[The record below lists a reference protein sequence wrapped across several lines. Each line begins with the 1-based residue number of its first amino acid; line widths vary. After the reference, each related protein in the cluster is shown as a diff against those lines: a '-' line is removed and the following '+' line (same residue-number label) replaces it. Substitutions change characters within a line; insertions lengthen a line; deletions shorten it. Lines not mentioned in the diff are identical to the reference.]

1 MAIKI
6 SGVLKDGTGK
16 PVPECTIELKAVRTS
31 ETVIVTTVAEH
42 QPGETGSYSMQVE
55 PGRYRVTLCVE
66 GRQPACVGEID
77 VMADDE
83 PGTLNAFLLRE
94 TDAAYYPDAL
104 KKLEAAAD
112 EAVRRAREAAEKAE
126 TAVGPQG
133 PKGDKGEKGEQGTK
147 GDKGDTGAQGPKGET
162 GAKGDKGDTGP
173 AGPKG
178 ERGDPGGPQGPKG
191 DTGTAGP
198 AGPQGPKG
206 DTGATGPT
214 GPQGPKGD
222 TGAAG
227 PAGPQG
233 PKGDTGPAGPQGPK
247 GDTGEGI
254 SPDGVLRSTPM
265 GDNFDDV
272 GMLTYAF
279 PLLAHESSSAV
290 TNHPIPGSTG
300 NEAWGV
306 MWVIPRGV
314 YPATIFMNYSG
325 KMFSRIKSNSGF
337 SAWWQFAGEPVSE
350 YPGTYLFS
358 KANTAVSYLHNVA
371 GDSLLPSRA
380 GTWVA
385 LGDVAAGEK
394 TLFQRVR

>member
-1 MAIKI
+1 MAVEI

-31 ETVIVTTVAEH
+31 ETVVVTTVAEC

-66 GRQPACVGEID
+66 GRQPAYAGEID
-77 VMADDE
+77 VMADDK

-133 PKGDKGEKGEQGTK
+133 PKGDKGEKG
-147 GDKGDTGAQGPKGET
+147 
-162 GAKGDKGDTGP
+162 DKGDTGP

-191 DTGTAGP
+191 DTGAAGP

-206 DTGATGPT
+206 DTGATGPA

-233 PKGDTGPAGPQGPK
+233 PKGDTGATGPAGPQGPK
-247 GDTGEGI
+247 GDTGAAGPAGPQGPKGDTGATGPAGPQGPKGDTGATGPAGPQGPKGDTGATGPAGPQGPAG
-254 SPDGVLRSTPM
+254 SSDSGLFGVGS
-265 GDNFDDV
+265 FV
-272 GMLTYAF
+272 
-279 PLLAHESSSAV
+279 LAAY
-290 TNHPIPGSTG
+290 
-300 NEAWGV
+300 
-306 MWVIPRGV
+306 
-314 YPATIFMNYSG
+314 YPTSYSG
-325 KMFSRIKSNSGF
+325 DM
-337 SAWWQFAGEPVSE
+337 P
-350 YPGTYLFS
+350 PGT
-358 KANTAVSYLHNVA
+358 TVA
-371 GDSLLPSRA
+371 GSSLSACCLSNGTPLIASDNVGETRLP
-380 GTWVA
+380 GTWRA
-385 LGDVAAGEK
+385 CGPLIWTSAAGIRQAG
-394 TLFQRVR
+394 LFQRIS

>member
-1 MAIKI
+1 MAVEI

-31 ETVIVTTVAEH
+31 ETVVVTTVAEC

-83 PGTLNAFLLRE
+83 PSTLNAFLLRE

-133 PKGDKGEKGEQGTK
+133 PKGDKGEKGEQGPK

-191 DTGTAGP
+191 DTGAAGP

-206 DTGATGPT
+206 DTGATGPA

-233 PKGDTGPAGPQGPK
+233 PKGDTGATGPAGPQGPK
-247 GDTGEGI
+247 GDTGAAGPAGPQGPKGDTGATGPAGPQGPAG
-254 SPDGVLRSTPM
+254 SSDSGLFGVGS
-265 GDNFDDV
+265 FV
-272 GMLTYAF
+272 
-279 PLLAHESSSAV
+279 LAAY
-290 TNHPIPGSTG
+290 
-300 NEAWGV
+300 
-306 MWVIPRGV
+306 
-314 YPATIFMNYSG
+314 YPTSYSG
-325 KMFSRIKSNSGF
+325 DM
-337 SAWWQFAGEPVSE
+337 P
-350 YPGTYLFS
+350 PGT
-358 KANTAVSYLHNVA
+358 TVA
-371 GDSLLPSRA
+371 GSSLSACCLSNGTPLIASGNVGETRLP
-380 GTWVA
+380 GTWRA
-385 LGDVAAGEK
+385 CGPLIWTSAAGIRQAG
-394 TLFQRVR
+394 LFQRIS

>member
-1 MAIKI
+1 MAVEI

-31 ETVIVTTVAEH
+31 ETVVVTTVAEC

-133 PKGDKGEKGEQGTK
+133 PKGDKGEKGEQGPK

-162 GAKGDKGDTGP
+162 GAKDDKGDTGP

-191 DTGTAGP
+191 DTGAAGP

-206 DTGATGPT
+206 DTGATGPA

-233 PKGDTGPAGPQGPK
+233 PKGDTGATGPAGPQGPK
-247 GDTGEGI
+247 GDTGAAGPAGPQGPKGDTGATGPAGPQGPAG
-254 SPDGVLRSTPM
+254 SSDSGLFGVGS
-265 GDNFDDV
+265 FV
-272 GMLTYAF
+272 
-279 PLLAHESSSAV
+279 LAAY
-290 TNHPIPGSTG
+290 
-300 NEAWGV
+300 
-306 MWVIPRGV
+306 
-314 YPATIFMNYSG
+314 YPTSYSG
-325 KMFSRIKSNSGF
+325 DM
-337 SAWWQFAGEPVSE
+337 P
-350 YPGTYLFS
+350 PGT
-358 KANTAVSYLHNVA
+358 TVA
-371 GDSLLPSRA
+371 GSSLSACCLSNGTPLIASGNVGETRLP
-380 GTWVA
+380 GTW
-385 LGDVAAGEK
+385 
-394 TLFQRVR
+394 R

>member
-1 MAIKI
+1 MPVQI

-16 PVPECTIELKAVRTS
+16 PVPDCTIELKAVRTS

-66 GRQPACVGEID
+66 GRHPACVGEIG
-77 VMADDE
+77 VLADDK
-83 PGTLNAFLLRE
+83 PDTLNAFLLRE
-94 TDAAYYPDAL
+94 TDAEYYPDAL

-133 PKGDKGEKGEQGTK
+133 PKGDKGEKGEQGPK
-147 GDKGDTGAQGPKGET
+147 GDKGDTGAQGAKGET

-191 DTGTAGP
+191 DTGAAGP
-198 AGPQGPKG
+198 A
-206 DTGATGPT
+206 

-233 PKGDTGPAGPQGPK
+233 PKGDTGATGPAGPQGPAGSSDSGLFGVGSFVLAAYYPTSYSGDMPPGTTVAGSSLSACCLSNGTPLIASDNV
-247 GDTGEGI
+247 GDTRLPGTWRACG
-254 SPDGVLRSTPM
+254 
-265 GDNFDDV
+265 
-272 GMLTYAF
+272 
-279 PLLAHESSSAV
+279 PLIWTSSAG
-290 TNHPIPGSTG
+290 I
-300 NEAWGV
+300 
-306 MWVIPRGV
+306 R
-314 YPATIFMNYSG
+314 
-325 KMFSRIKSNSGF
+325 
-337 SAWWQFAGEPVSE
+337 QAG
-350 YPGTYLFS
+350 
-358 KANTAVSYLHNVA
+358 
-371 GDSLLPSRA
+371 
-380 GTWVA
+380 
-385 LGDVAAGEK
+385 
-394 TLFQRVR
+394 LFQRIS

>member
-1 MAIKI
+1 MPVQI

-66 GRQPACVGEID
+66 GRQPAYAGEID
-77 VMADDE
+77 VMADDK

-133 PKGDKGEKGEQGTK
+133 PKGDKGEKGEQGPK

-191 DTGTAGP
+191 DTGAAGP

-206 DTGATGPT
+206 DTGATGPA

-222 TGAAG
+222 TGA
-227 PAGPQG
+227 
-233 PKGDTGPAGPQGPK
+233 TGPAGPQGPK
-247 GDTGEGI
+247 GDTGATGPAGPQGPKGDTGATGPAG
-254 SPDGVLRSTPM
+254 SQGPKGDTGATGPAGPQGPKGDTGATGPAGPQGPKGDTGATGPAGPQGPAGSSDSGLFGVGSFVLAAYYPTSYQ
-265 GDNFDDV
+265 GD
-272 GMLTYAF
+272 M
-279 PLLAHESSSAV
+279 P
-290 TNHPIPGSTG
+290 
-300 NEAWGV
+300 
-306 MWVIPRGV
+306 
-314 YPATIFMNYSG
+314 
-325 KMFSRIKSNSGF
+325 
-337 SAWWQFAGEPVSE
+337 
-350 YPGTYLFS
+350 PGT
-358 KANTAVSYLHNVA
+358 TVA
-371 GDSLLPSRA
+371 GSSLSACCLSNGTPLIASDNVGETRLP
-380 GTWVA
+380 GTWRACGPLIWTSSV
-385 LGDVAAGEK
+385 GIRQAG
-394 TLFQRVR
+394 LFQRIS

>member
-1 MAIKI
+1 MPVQI

-133 PKGDKGEKGEQGTK
+133 PKGDKGEKGEQGPK

-173 AGPKG
+173 TGPKG

-191 DTGTAGP
+191 DTG
-198 AGPQGPKG
+198 
-206 DTGATGPT
+206 ATGPA

-233 PKGDTGPAGPQGPK
+233 PKG
-247 GDTGEGI
+247 
-254 SPDGVLRSTPM
+254 
-265 GDNFDDV
+265 
-272 GMLTYAF
+272 
-279 PLLAHESSSAV
+279 
-290 TNHPIPGSTG
+290 
-300 NEAWGV
+300 
-306 MWVIPRGV
+306 
-314 YPATIFMNYSG
+314 
-325 KMFSRIKSNSGF
+325 
-337 SAWWQFAGEPVSE
+337 
-350 YPGTYLFS
+350 
-358 KANTAVSYLHNVA
+358 
-371 GDSLLPSRA
+371 
-380 GTWVA
+380 
-385 LGDVAAGEK
+385 
-394 TLFQRVR
+394 

>member
-1 MAIKI
+1 MPVQI

-31 ETVIVTTVAEH
+31 ETVVVTTVAEC

-66 GRQPACVGEID
+66 GRQPAYAGEID
-77 VMADDE
+77 VMADDK

-133 PKGDKGEKGEQGTK
+133 PKGDKGEKGEQGPK

-191 DTGTAGP
+191 DTGAAGPAGP

-206 DTGATGPT
+206 DTGATGP
-214 GPQGPKGD
+214 
-222 TGAAG
+222 
-227 PAGPQG
+227 AGPQG
-233 PKGDTGPAGPQGPK
+233 PK
-247 GDTGEGI
+247 
-254 SPDGVLRSTPM
+254 
-265 GDNFDDV
+265 
-272 GMLTYAF
+272 
-279 PLLAHESSSAV
+279 
-290 TNHPIPGSTG
+290 
-300 NEAWGV
+300 
-306 MWVIPRGV
+306 
-314 YPATIFMNYSG
+314 
-325 KMFSRIKSNSGF
+325 
-337 SAWWQFAGEPVSE
+337 
-350 YPGTYLFS
+350 
-358 KANTAVSYLHNVA
+358 
-371 GDSLLPSRA
+371 
-380 GTWVA
+380 
-385 LGDVAAGEK
+385 
-394 TLFQRVR
+394 

>member
-1 MAIKI
+1 MAVEI

-31 ETVIVTTVAEH
+31 ETVVVTTVAEC

-133 PKGDKGEKGEQGTK
+133 PKGDKGEKGEQGPK

-191 DTGTAGP
+191 DTGAAGP

-206 DTGATGPT
+206 DTGATGP
-214 GPQGPKGD
+214 
-222 TGAAG
+222 
-227 PAGPQG
+227 AGPQG
-233 PKGDTGPAGPQGPK
+233 PAGSSDSGLF
-247 GDTGEGI
+247 
-254 SPDGVLRSTPM
+254 GVGS
-265 GDNFDDV
+265 FV
-272 GMLTYAF
+272 
-279 PLLAHESSSAV
+279 LAAY
-290 TNHPIPGSTG
+290 
-300 NEAWGV
+300 
-306 MWVIPRGV
+306 
-314 YPATIFMNYSG
+314 YPTSYSG
-325 KMFSRIKSNSGF
+325 DM
-337 SAWWQFAGEPVSE
+337 P
-350 YPGTYLFS
+350 PGT
-358 KANTAVSYLHNVA
+358 TVA
-371 GDSLLPSRA
+371 GSSLSACCLSNGTPLIASGNVGETRLP
-380 GTWVA
+380 GTWRTCGP
-385 LGDVAAGEK
+385 LIWTSAAGIRQAG
-394 TLFQRVR
+394 LFQRIS

>member
-1 MAIKI
+1 MSVQI

-16 PVPECTIELKAVRTS
+16 PVPDCTIELKAVRTS

-66 GRQPACVGEID
+66 GRQPACAGEID

-133 PKGDKGEKGEQGTK
+133 PKGD
-147 GDKGDTGAQGPKGET
+147 TGAT
-162 GAKGDKGDTGP
+162 
-173 AGPKG
+173 
-178 ERGDPGGPQGPKG
+178 GPQGPKG
-191 DTGTAGP
+191 DTGAAGPAGPQGQKGDTGATGP

-206 DTGATGPT
+206 DTGAAGQA

-233 PKGDTGPAGPQGPK
+233 PKGDTGATGPEGPQGPKGDTGAAGPAGPQGPK
-247 GDTGEGI
+247 GDTGATGPAGPQGPSG
-254 SPDGVLRSTPM
+254 SPDSGLFGVGSFVLAAY
-265 GDNFDDV
+265 
-272 GMLTYAF
+272 YAT
-279 PLLAHESSSAV
+279 S
-290 TNHPIPGSTG
+290 
-300 NEAWGV
+300 
-306 MWVIPRGV
+306 
-314 YPATIFMNYSG
+314 YSG
-325 KMFSRIKSNSGF
+325 DMAPGAAIAGSSLSACCLSDGTPLIASSRVGDTRL
-337 SAWWQFAGEPVSE
+337 
-350 YPGTYLFS
+350 PGTWRACGPVIWTS
-358 KANTAVSYLHNVA
+358 A
-371 GDSLLPSRA
+371 A
-380 GTWVA
+380 GTRQ
-385 LGDVAAGEK
+385 AG
-394 TLFQRVR
+394 LFQRIS

>member
-1 MAIKI
+1 MAVQI

-31 ETVIVTTVAEH
+31 ETVVVTTVAEC

-66 GRQPACVGEID
+66 GRQPACAGEID

-83 PGTLNAFLLRE
+83 PGTLNAFLIRE

-133 PKGDKGEKGEQGTK
+133 PKGDKG
-147 GDKGDTGAQGPKGET
+147 DKGDTGAT
-162 GAKGDKGDTGP
+162 
-173 AGPKG
+173 
-178 ERGDPGGPQGPKG
+178 
-191 DTGTAGP
+191 GP

-206 DTGATGPT
+206 DTGATGPA

-222 TGAAG
+222 TGATGPAGPQGPKGEKGDKGDKGDTGPKGDKGDPGGPQGPKGDTGATG

-272 GMLTYAF
+272 GMLNYAF

-337 SAWWQFAGEPVSE
+337 SVWWQFAGEPVSE

-385 LGDVAAGEK
+385 LGDAAAGEK

>member
-1 MAIKI
+1 MAVEI

-31 ETVIVTTVAEH
+31 ETVVVTTVAEC

-66 GRQPACVGEID
+66 GRPPAYAGEID
-77 VMADDE
+77 VMADDKT
-83 PGTLNAFLLRE
+83 GTLNAFLLRE

-133 PKGDKGEKGEQGTK
+133 PKGDKG
-147 GDKGDTGAQGPKGET
+147 DKGDTGA
-162 GAKGDKGDTGP
+162 
-173 AGPKG
+173 
-178 ERGDPGGPQGPKG
+178 
-191 DTGTAGP
+191 
-198 AGPQGPKG
+198 
-206 DTGATGPT
+206 
-214 GPQGPKGD
+214 
-222 TGAAG
+222 
-227 PAGPQG
+227 
-233 PKGDTGPAGPQGPK
+233 TGPAGPQGPK

-272 GMLTYAF
+272 GMLNYAF

-337 SAWWQFAGEPVSE
+337 SVWWQFAGEPVSE

-385 LGDVAAGEK
+385 LGDAAAGEK

>member
-1 MAIKI
+1 MAVEI

-31 ETVIVTTVAEH
+31 ETVVVTTVAEC

-133 PKGDKGEKGEQGTK
+133 PKG
-147 GDKGDTGAQGPKGET
+147 ET

-191 DTGTAGP
+191 DTGAAGP

-206 DTGATGPT
+206 DTGATGPA

-233 PKGDTGPAGPQGPK
+233 PKGDTGATGPAGPQGPK
-247 GDTGEGI
+247 GDTGAAGPAGPQGPKGDTGATGPAGPQGPAG
-254 SPDGVLRSTPM
+254 SSDSGLFGVGS
-265 GDNFDDV
+265 FV
-272 GMLTYAF
+272 
-279 PLLAHESSSAV
+279 LAAY
-290 TNHPIPGSTG
+290 
-300 NEAWGV
+300 
-306 MWVIPRGV
+306 
-314 YPATIFMNYSG
+314 YPTSYSG
-325 KMFSRIKSNSGF
+325 DM
-337 SAWWQFAGEPVSE
+337 P
-350 YPGTYLFS
+350 PGT
-358 KANTAVSYLHNVA
+358 TVA
-371 GDSLLPSRA
+371 GSSLSACCLSNGTPLIASGNVGETRLP
-380 GTWVA
+380 GTWRTCGP
-385 LGDVAAGEK
+385 LIWTSAAGIRQAG
-394 TLFQRVR
+394 LFQRIS